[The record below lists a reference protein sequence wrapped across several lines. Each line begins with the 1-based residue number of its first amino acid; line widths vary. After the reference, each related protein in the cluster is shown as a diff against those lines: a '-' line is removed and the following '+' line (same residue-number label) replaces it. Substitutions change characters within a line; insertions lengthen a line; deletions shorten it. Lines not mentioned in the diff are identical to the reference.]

1 MSRIEAL
8 WDINEV
14 EGFRIVETVCEKA
27 CRGSG
32 GPFDT
37 EWHQRKDLL
46 RIKQKIQNKQNKQT
60 KTPVLYPPLSVP
72 LASTAANRVRLRLG
86 LDFVAS

>member
-1 MSRIEAL
+1 MSRIEGL

-14 EGFRIVETVCEKA
+14 EGFRIVGTMCEKA

-37 EWHQRKDLL
+37 ERHQRKDLL
-46 RIKQKIQNKQNKQT
+46 RIKQKIQNKQTN
-60 KTPVLYPPLSVP
+60 TPVLYPPLSVP
-72 LASTAANRVRLRLG
+72 LASTAADRVRLGFR